1 MLLSE
6 ILKLAEL
13 TNKPVNESYK
23 SSELQKLLDMF
34 SRSSIMLKSVY
45 DRSERLKYLFD
56 GLDDDMIM
64 KFYMEL
70 IQSGKATQEDFDD
83 PNVRE
88 SHFDI
93 KYEKTFS
100 NPIER
105 RKLSPVRILTKQLQD
120 HGCNVDI
127 SQLTDLDIEY
137 VSTNDAKTK
146 YKYRNGLLF
155 WCDWNHQ
162 LRAVTYNNKIIMF
175 IKYRVSW
182 YMNNKD
188 YIGPTDL
195 TAIYNDNFIIN
206 EKALK
211 EFIKKAYIE
220 IPRISIIT
228 DPEDLKKEGLTSLP
242 KLDKGYFIIYAY
254 YVKLSALKK
263 NDITKKLE
271 SRRDYAEFLREQY
284 NITKEQI
291 HQGKEFLEEVVKKN
305 LNIHHKKQA
314 KNKKVTTDR
323 LDAISNVR
331 TIIDLTYDNI
341 FQITEELHKA
351 EIDYLSNTTDSKYV
365 NYNFA
370 YDSIT
375 LPQNIIPFFKKA
387 MPDKELGPHYTDQT
401 EDTYDSFKIHNVGD
415 LFVIV
420 NVYVQYIVYR
430 CGNLLESYNQTVN
443 ALNTVKDYAKTA
455 QMLNDLKWQFDSY
468 KDLCAGILG
477 NNKTYERIGNIIL
490 SETGIDCKLIFKVF
504 EPYKIKI

>member
-6 ILKLAEL
+6 ILKLANL
-13 TNKPVNESYK
+13 INNPVNEAYK

-34 SRSSIMLKSVY
+34 SRSSIMLTSEYNKT
-45 DRSERLKYLFD
+45 ERLRYLFD
-56 GLDDDMIM
+56 GLDFDMIIN
-64 KFYMEL
+64 FYKEL
-70 IQSGKATQEDFDD
+70 IQSGNATQEDFDD
-83 PNVRE
+83 PDVRE
-88 SHFDI
+88 NHFDI
-93 KYEKTFS
+93 KYKKAFT

-228 DPEDLKKEGLTSLP
+228 DPEDLKKECLTSLP
-242 KLDKGYFIIYAY
+242 KLDKDYFIIYAY

-291 HQGKEFLEEVVKKN
+291 HQGKDFLEEVVKKN

-375 LPQNIIPFFKKA
+375 LPKNIIPFFKKA
-387 MPDKELGPHYTDQT
+387 MPDKILGPHYTDQLE
-401 EDTYDSFKIHNVGD
+401 EDFDTFKIHNIGD
-415 LFVIV
+415 LFVII

-430 CGNLLESYNQTVN
+430 CGLLLECYNQTVK
-443 ALNTVKDYAKTA
+443 ALETVKDYAKTA

-477 NNKTYERIGNIIL
+477 NNSFYKRIGDIIL
-490 SETGIDCKLIFKVF
+490 SETGIDCNLIFNVF
-504 EPYKIKI
+504 EPYINKI